1 VLSAHGF
8 RATAPGLP
16 LGLVTAT
23 TRRLRFT
30 TQALLLHLGVLVLV
44 LGAGLG
50 LVILLLHSELE
61 RQFERRALAIA
72 HTVSADPEVAQ
83 GVLAGPPSR
92 DGVVERLAE
101 GARRRTGALFVVVT
115 DGRGVRYSH
124 PNRDEIGRV
133 VSTDPSVA
141 LAGHD
146 VANIEK
152 GTLGLS
158 ARGKTPLRDDAG
170 AVIGEVSVGIDA
182 RDLHARLISLLEGT
196 AGFGAI
202 ALLVGVLGAGL
213 LARRLKRQTLG
224 LEPAELADLVLEH
237 EAVLHGVRDGV
248 VAVER
253 TEAGARIAMSND
265 EARRLLGD
273 GVVEGAPVTVLPTRL
288 ARFALGG
295 TDLDEQVVV
304 TGSRTLDVTTRRVAR
319 LGRDLGTVL
328 TLRDR
333 TKLDHLGRDLD
344 TVRALFDALRAQSHE
359 HSNRLHAVAGML
371 QLGHV
376 EEASA
381 YLEALSGDPLS
392 TGDDVDRIRDPYLRG
407 LLAAKASAAAERGV
421 RLQLSEDSSLDAG
434 LTAPMAVVT
443 VVGNL
448 VDNAVRAAA
457 EGARRP
463 AWVEV
468 AVAGDDTALT
478 VGVRDSGDGLASDA
492 AELAFADGW
501 TTRPDDAWR
510 HGLGLALARQTARR
524 HDGDVELV
532 SAGGPDHGAVFVARL
547 RGVLVVPAAGV
558 RA

>member
-1 VLSAHGF
+1 VHN
-8 RATAPGLP
+8 
-16 LGLVTAT
+16 
-23 TRRLRFT
+23 RL
-30 TQALLLHLGVLVLV
+30 L
-44 LGAGLG
+44 
-50 LVILLLHSELE
+50 ILL
-61 RQFERRALAIA
+61 R
-72 HTVSADPEVAQ
+72 
-83 GVLAGPPSR
+83 
-92 DGVVERLAE
+92 
-101 GARRRTGALFVVVT
+101 
-115 DGRGVRYSH
+115 
-124 PNRDEIGRV
+124 
-133 VSTDPSVA
+133 
-141 LAGHD
+141 
-146 VANIEK
+146 
-152 GTLGLS
+152 
-158 ARGKTPLRDDAG
+158 
-170 AVIGEVSVGIDA
+170 
-182 RDLHARLISLLEGT
+182 GT
-196 AGFGAI
+196 AGFGVL
-202 ALLVGVLGAGL
+202 ALLLGVAGATL
-213 LARRLKRQTLG
+213 LTRRLKRQTLG
-224 LEPAELADLVLEH
+224 LEPGELADLVREH

-253 TEAGARIAMSND
+253 TDAGARVAMAND

-273 GVVEGAPVTVLPTRL
+273 GVVPGAPVTVLPARL

-295 TDLDEQVVV
+295 GDLDEQVVL

-376 EEASA
+376 DEASA
-381 YLEALSGDPLS
+381 YLEDLSGDPLS

-421 RLQLSEDSSLDAG
+421 RLQLSEESALDAE

-457 EGARRP
+457 EGRRRP

-478 VGVRDSGDGLASDA
+478 VGVSDSGDGLAGDA

-501 TTRPDDAWR
+501 TTRRENAWR

-532 SAGGPDHGAVFVARL
+532 SPGGPDHGAVFVARL
-547 RGVLVVPAAGV
+547 GGVLVVPAARV
-558 RA
+558 HA

>member
-1 VLSAHGF
+1 M
-8 RATAPGLP
+8 
-16 LGLVTAT
+16 TAT

-50 LVILLLHSELE
+50 LVALLLHSELE

-72 HTVSADPEVAQ
+72 HSVAADPEVAQ

-92 DGVVERLAE
+92 DGLVERLAE
-101 GARRRTGALFVVVT
+101 DVRRRTGALFVVVT
-115 DGRGVRYSH
+115 DTRGVRYSH

-141 LAGHD
+141 LGGHD

-170 AVIGEVSVGIDA
+170 TVVGEVSVGIDA
-182 RDLHARLISLLEGT
+182 RDLHARLISMLEGT

-421 RLQLSEDSSLDAG
+421 RLQLSEDSGLDAG

-457 EGARRP
+457 EGGRRP

-478 VGVRDSGDGLASDA
+478 VGVRDSGDGLAVEA

>member
-1 VLSAHGF
+1 V
-8 RATAPGLP
+8 TAP
-16 LGLVTAT
+16 

-30 TQALLLHLGVLVLV
+30 TQALLLHLSVVVLVLV
-44 LGAGLG
+44 AGLG
-50 LVILLLHSELE
+50 LVALLLRGELD
-61 RQFERRALAIA
+61 RQFEQRALAVA
-72 HTVSADPEVAQ
+72 HSVAADPEIVTGVMQ
-83 GVLAGPPSR
+83 GEPSP
-92 DGVVERLAE
+92 DGTVERLAE
-101 GARRRTGALFVVVT
+101 GVRLRTGALFVVVT
-115 DGRGVRYSH
+115 DDRGVRFSH
-124 PNRDEIGRV
+124 PNRSLIGKV
-133 VSTDPSVA
+133 VSTDPSEA
-141 LAGHD
+141 LAGRD
-146 VANIEK
+146 VAVLEK
-152 GTLGLS
+152 GTLGMS
-158 ARGKTPLRDDAG
+158 ARGKTPLRDPSG
-170 AVIGEVSVGIDA
+170 TVVGEVSVGIDA
-182 RDLHARLISLLEGT
+182 QDVHNRLLVLLRGT
-196 AGFGAI
+196 AGFGVV
-202 ALLVGVLGAGL
+202 ALLLGVAGATL
-213 LARRLKRQTLG
+213 LTRRLKRQTLG
-224 LEPAELADLVLEH
+224 LEPAELADLVREH

-253 TEAGARIAMSND
+253 TDAGARVAMAND

-273 GVVEGAPVTVLPTRL
+273 SVVPGAPVTVLPARL

-295 TDLDEQVVV
+295 ADLDGQMVV

-359 HSNRLHAVAGML
+359 HSNRLHALAGLL

-376 EEASA
+376 DEASA
-381 YLEALSGDPLS
+381 YLDALSGDPLS

-421 RLQLSEDSSLDAG
+421 RLQLSEDSGLDAE

-457 EGARRP
+457 EGGRRP

-478 VGVRDSGDGLASDA
+478 VGVRDSGDGLAGDA

-532 SAGGPDHGAVFVARL
+532 SSGGPDHGAVFVARL
-547 RGVLVVPAAGV
+547 RGVLVVPGARVNA
-558 RA
+558 